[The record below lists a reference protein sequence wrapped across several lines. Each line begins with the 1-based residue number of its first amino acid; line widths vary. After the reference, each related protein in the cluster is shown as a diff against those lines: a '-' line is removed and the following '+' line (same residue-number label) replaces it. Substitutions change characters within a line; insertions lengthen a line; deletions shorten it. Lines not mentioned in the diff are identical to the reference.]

1 MPVRYD
7 QDTRTTTGK
16 KTTAGC
22 RTASDGALQ
31 RGMGWVMYTAAGLLS
46 GAIAR

>member
-1 MPVRYD
+1 MPARYD
-7 QDTRTTTGK
+7 QGTKDTAGK

-22 RTASDGALQ
+22 RTASAGVLQ
-31 RGMGWVMYTAAGLLS
+31 RGMEWVMYTAAGLLS